1 MVEGPEKVIF
11 DEPEVQSGFFGR
23 KYFSPPKKAPHFSNL
38 QFKEQYNVTKAHV
51 IVNPYSG
58 KKKGITVGNFVK
70 EELTHSKIDVEL
82 YVTERPKHA
91 IEIARN
97 IDLNDGD
104 TVVTVGGDGT
114 FTGAYIFNNE
124 FKIPI
129 IGIPA
134 TIDNDIFGTSHTI
147 GFDSA
152 LNTVVEAIDKIRD
165 TASSHNRLF
174 FIEVMGRDAGH
185 IALNSGIAAG
195 AEEILIPEEN
205 L

>member
-82 YVTERPKHA
+82 LLLKG
-91 IEIARN
+91 
-97 IDLNDGD
+97 LN
-104 TVVTVGGDGT
+104 
-114 FTGAYIFNNE
+114 
-124 FKIPI
+124 
-129 IGIPA
+129 
-134 TIDNDIFGTSHTI
+134 
-147 GFDSA
+147 
-152 LNTVVEAIDKIRD
+152 
-165 TASSHNRLF
+165 
-174 FIEVMGRDAGH
+174 MQ
-185 IALNSGIAAG
+185 
-195 AEEILIPEEN
+195 
-205 L
+205 